1 MTCPDP
7 LINSD
12 PSTLY
17 HLYNEKHGFL
27 PAPVQNEQPIKA
39 SKKKKNLLKKFLLV
53 VLVLLGYLFYKFLL
67 PLYNGWPFY
76 HHDHDH
82 GHDIIIVGDTCS
94 HDTGALFLREELCR
108 ANAVPWSGPSTF
120 STASD
125 RFLLTIGK
133 GNMAVRVRV
142 QTSPNVQEPT
152 LKIAGYVSP
161 VGDSDDGMNPV
172 AVTPTTGE
180 PKSDIEHQGVTVH
193 ITEDGYA
200 YDVQIQYHD
209 RVLHNPSGDKYC
221 ACARFELQVLLPESY
236 TRYSQLIINGATA
249 EIEVFDVDDIRFG
262 ELWFEVGV
270 GNVVSSGELLVD
282 ALAVDVKTGNIDI
295 ESVEAATK
303 GAPLAVLAEAVTG
316 DVTLHARTKPAGAA
330 HDLRAT
336 SKTGSVKVTVTP
348 ASSSFSSLPWLSKP
362 ADLNIHTEAVE
373 GSARALVEL
382 ESRAQTLRLDATS
395 STDSA
400 SALISDDFSGRFR
413 VESQSE
419 EANVYEADASESVIT
434 YEKQTSSMKEGV
446 KSFSGETPQEGHV
459 SLKSSLGLVVL
470 EFTN

>member
-1 MTCPDP
+1 MTSPDH
-7 LINSD
+7 LIDSG

-27 PAPVQNEQPIKA
+27 PAPVQNDQPGKA

-67 PLYNGWPFY
+67 PLYIGLPFY

-82 GHDIIIVGDTCS
+82 GHDSIIIGDTCS
-94 HDTGALFLREELCR
+94 HDTGALLLREDICR
-108 ANAVPWSGPSTF
+108 ANSIPWNGPSTF

-133 GNMAVRVRV
+133 GNMAARVRV
-142 QTSPNVQEPT
+142 QTSPHVQEPT

-161 VGDSDDGMNPV
+161 VGDDNEDMDPV
-172 AVTPTTGE
+172 AVTPTNSE
-180 PKSDIEHQGVTVH
+180 PKTNIEHQGVTVH

-200 YDVQIQYHD
+200 YEIQIQYHD
-209 RVLHNPSGDKYC
+209 RVLRAPSGDKYC
-221 ACARFELQVLLPESY
+221 ACARLDLQVLLPESY
-236 TRYSQLIINGATA
+236 TRYSQLIINGAMA
-249 EIEVFDVDDIRFG
+249 EIEVFGVDNIRFG

-270 GNVVSSGELLVD
+270 GNVISSGELVVD

-295 ESVEAATK
+295 KSVEAATK
-303 GAPLAVLAEAVTG
+303 RAPLAVVAEAVTG

-362 ADLNIHTEAVE
+362 ADLKIHAATVE
-373 GSARALVEL
+373 GSVRALVEL

-400 SALISDDFSGRFR
+400 SALISDDFSGRFH

-419 EANVYEADASESVIT
+419 EANVYEADESESVIT
-434 YEKQTSSMKEGV
+434 YEKQTSSVKEGV